1 MKRNLENRVEVL
13 TPVENDELREQLRY
27 LLDAQLNDRRGA
39 WDMQPDGSYVQRRP
53 GKKDDERH
61 SQHALAEW
69 SSARHREA
77 TRLRRR
83 KPRGISRLRN
93 VR

>member
-1 MKRNLENRVEVL
+1 LENRVEVL
-13 TPVENDELREQLRY
+13 GPVEDKELRDQLRY
-27 LLDAQLNDRRGA
+27 LLDIQLNDRRGA
-39 WDMQPDGSYVQRRP
+39 WDMRPDGSYVQRMP
-53 GKKDDERH
+53 GDGDDERH
-61 SQHALAEW
+61 SQQVLAEW
-69 SSARHREA
+69 SADRYRRA